1 MSEKLYNEKTIL
13 ITGAAGFIG
22 FHLSRRYLDIGW
34 RVVGVDCLSDY
45 YDISL
50 KEKREAV
57 LNRYKNYRA
66 VRAAIQDEGVI
77 ASLLRDERPKIVV
90 HLAAQAGVRYSIE
103 NPRSYLESNIVG
115 TFELLEACR
124 YTTPRHLMIAS
135 TSSAYG
141 ANDRFPYH
149 ELDKSTIKC
158 HSMRQQ
164 KIY

>member
-57 LNRYKNYRA
+57 LNRYKLQSGSCGNTR
-66 VRAAIQDEGVI
+66 
-77 ASLLRDERPKIVV
+77 
-90 HLAAQAGVRYSIE
+90 
-103 NPRSYLESNIVG
+103 
-115 TFELLEACR
+115 
-124 YTTPRHLMIAS
+124 
-135 TSSAYG
+135 
-141 ANDRFPYH
+141 
-149 ELDKSTIKC
+149 
-158 HSMRQQ
+158 
-164 KIY
+164 